1 MNTDGKM
8 SYRDFI
14 FPVNPRVIRI
24 SRSKNIGVG
33 ITPYGTDSVKELGGG
48 HRVVKG
54 EGEFFGNGAVNDF
67 LGLKRAF
74 EKGGGGMLYIP
85 SQKPFYAL
93 AKSLELT
100 ASDIEGAVGY
110 SFCFIESF
118 ENAGEDFPLVFTGD
132 GKTCLWN
139 LADAFDIAA
148 ENLVS
153 MNPHIKRPDI
163 PVAVGERVRLC

>member
-8 SYRDFI
+8 SYRDFV
-14 FPVNPRVIRI
+14 FPVNPRVIHI

-33 ITPYGTDSVKELGGG
+33 ITPYGKDSVKELGGG
-48 HRVVKG
+48 HRVVRG
-54 EGEFFGNGAVNDF
+54 EGEFFGNNAVNDF
-67 LGLKRAF
+67 LRLKRVF
-74 EKGGGGMLYIP
+74 DESGGGVLYIP

-118 ENAGEDFPLVFTGD
+118 ENKAEEFPVLFIGN
-132 GKTCLWN
+132 GKACLWN
-139 LADAFDIAA
+139 IAEMFGIA
-148 ENLVS
+148 VELLIT
-153 MNPHIKRPDI
+153 MNPQIKRPDI
-163 PVAVGERVRLC
+163 PVVAGERVRLC